1 MEKFVVLRDGAIF
14 NLTTN
19 KKLEVVIKSNNKMID
34 VSKMA
39 NTMSKSFSVMT
50 RKEFIENWM
59 LTLTLMLKNES
70 VDDDN
75 EYNAEIDDEFYKNT
89 EEDDSDMELL
99 STSVTG
105 NDITNYVTAFVLGR
119 MLGKF
124 EKNTTASVDIEEKE
138 IDISEMLTIDK
149 FIEDIS
155 GGDGAIDSTHGN
167 GYFEFEDENDFWEDE
182 HDFRE

>member
-19 KKLEVVIKSNNKMID
+19 KKLEVVIKSNNKTID
-34 VSKMA
+34 IDKMA

-59 LTLTLMLKNES
+59 LTLSLMLQNDNTN
-70 VDDDN
+70 DDDDIAS
-75 EYNAEIDDEFYKNT
+75 YGGI
-89 EEDDSDMELL
+89 EEDDGDMELL
-99 STSVTG
+99 PTSVTG

-124 EKNTTASVDIEEKE
+124 EKNTVASVDIEEKE
-138 IDISEMLTIDK
+138 IGVSEMLVIDK
-149 FIEDIS
+149 FIDDLSS
-155 GGDGAIDSTHGN
+155 GDDPVDSPHGN

-182 HDFRE
+182 NDFGT